1 MINNCL
7 SRTLHV
13 EVCLAWMIT
22 PAGTVRFMQDKKK
35 PTRCRSD
42 PLPITE
48 LRTTAKSAARQS
60 LWPKKNSL
68 PRA

>member
-35 PTRCRSD
+35 PLGADLIPFR
-42 PLPITE
+42 
-48 LRTTAKSAARQS
+48 
-60 LWPKKNSL
+60 
-68 PRA
+68 